1 MRDKGL
7 HGFGNLHIV
16 CSVMLVIIEI
26 TEIIDLSQSFLF
38 PFACQLKL
46 ATYFGPIQNRR
57 GIFCNPSS
65 AMKDLRG

>member
-1 MRDKGL
+1 
-7 HGFGNLHIV
+7 
-16 CSVMLVIIEI
+16 MLVIIEI

-65 AMKDLRG
+65 AMKDLRS